1 MPGKA
6 SMKPG
11 SGIADTEKR
20 GSGALAKTLLT
31 MVGVGIAGGA
41 ALIGGGAKLGNMLL
55 NKQASDYEKLEAQ
68 READRQSVRD
78 IMENEIGFG
87 EDPGS
92 DD

>member
-11 SGIADTEKR
+11 KGIADTESR
-20 GSGALAKTLLT
+20 GSGALGKSLLA
-31 MVGVGIAGGA
+31 MIGIGIAGGA

-55 NKQASDYEKLEAQ
+55 DKQASDYEKLEAQ
-68 READRQSVRD
+68 READRQSVRA